1 MSRSPS
7 LPSHTLLGASSSKG
21 EGVREGQ
28 TGPRRVTVTV
38 EKKEDEESGWDV
50 QVLPKAAVRQGP
62 PFPPHPASSTQHPA
76 LAHRPGG

>member
-7 LPSHTLLGASSSKG
+7 LPSHTLLGASSSQG

-38 EKKEDEESGWDV
+38 EKKEGEESGWDV